1 MNIKKIV
8 EIIEATPTLADDP
21 AGLLILLNSK
31 GSKKKKEISRPIGKV
46 RLPSSTAD
54 ENGGDATQEDVDAA
68 SALFEKKKKGK
79 NK

>member
-1 MNIKKIV
+1 MNVKKIV

-31 GSKKKKEISRPIGKV
+31 TSKKQKEVLRPVGKT
-46 RLPSSTAD
+46 RLPTSTAD

-68 SALFEKKKKGK
+68 IALFEKKKKGK

>member
-1 MNIKKIV
+1 MNVKKIV

-21 AGLLILLNSK
+21 AGLLVMLNSK
-31 GSKKKKEISRPIGKV
+31 GSKKARQILRIVGKTK
-46 RLPSSTAD
+46 LPSSISD

-68 SALFEKKKKGK
+68 IALFEKKKKGK